1 MKTFLI
7 VLALGLALASDAF
20 ARDPKQV
27 AAFRKTHPCPGTGKT
42 AGACKGWVVDHI
54 KPLCFAG
61 ADHPDNMTW
70 QEQKVSYLKDS
81 FEREACALKK
91 KCEVKP

>member
-1 MKTFLI
+1 MKTLLI
-7 VLALGLALASDAF
+7 LIALALISAAPV
-20 ARDPKQV
+20 RDPKQV
-27 AAFRKTHPCPGTGKT
+27 AAFRKTHACPATNLFT
-42 AGACKGWVVDHI
+42 GACKGWVVDHV
-54 KPLCFAG
+54 KPICFGG

-70 QEQKVSYLKDS
+70 QDQKVSYLKDA

>member
-1 MKTFLI
+1 MKTVLI
-7 VLALGLALASDAF
+7 LLVLALSTTAF

-27 AAFRKTHPCPGTGKT
+27 AAFRKTHACPATNLFT
-42 AGACKGWVVDHI
+42 GACKGWVVDHVR
-54 KPLCFAG
+54 PLCFSG

-70 QEQKVSYLKDS
+70 EEQKVSYLKDA

-91 KCEVKP
+91 KCEAKS

>member
-1 MKTFLI
+1 MKTLLI
-7 VLALGLALASDAF
+7 LIALALISAAP

-27 AAFRKTHPCPGTGKT
+27 AAFRKTHACPSTGKT
-42 AGACKGWVVDHI
+42 TGACPGQVVDHV
-54 KPLCFAG
+54 KPLCFGG

-70 QEQKVSYLKDS
+70 QDQKISYIKDA